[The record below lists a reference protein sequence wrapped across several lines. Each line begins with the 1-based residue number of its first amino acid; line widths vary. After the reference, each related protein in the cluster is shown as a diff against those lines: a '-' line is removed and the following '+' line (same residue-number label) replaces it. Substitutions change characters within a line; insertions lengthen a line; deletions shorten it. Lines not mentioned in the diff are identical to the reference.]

1 MLKDKKIII
10 PGIFAVVMLIL
21 AFAFYVLV
29 TGSQQ
34 QMLDAANDRYA
45 QLSNK
50 KSMLEAALATSN
62 EEAVHS
68 GTGMDAQR
76 KSQDD
81 NAAENLAKLVTTWD
95 SKKNYDAARAD
106 VMNKYGLK
114 EDGTFMKTFMPKV
127 VELNSATGQ
136 GTTNE
141 IDANGSNMSYQ
152 DMTSYVTK
160 IAGDKYTYF
169 ATVNVSSS
177 DKAGNTATKSLI
189 FIYTTDANH
198 KLSNIEGYRPVQ

>member
-1 MLKDKKIII
+1 MLTDKRIMI

-21 AFAFYVLV
+21 AFAFYVLA
-29 TGSQQ
+29 TSGQQ
-34 QMLDAANDRYA
+34 QMLDEANARYA

-50 KSMLEAALATSN
+50 KGMLEAALATSN
-62 EEAVHS
+62 AEAVRS
-68 GTGMDAQR
+68 GAGMDAKR
-76 KSQDD
+76 KAQDD
-81 NAAENLAKLVTTWD
+81 SAAANLAKLVTTWD
-95 SKKNYDAARAD
+95 SKKSYDAARAD
-106 VMNKYGLK
+106 VINKYGLK

-127 VELNSATGQ
+127 VELDSATGK

-152 DMTSYVTK
+152 GMTSYVTK

-169 ATVNVSSS
+169 TAVDVSSS
-177 DKAGNTATKSLI
+177 NRAGNTATKSLI

-198 KLSNIEGYRPVQ
+198 KLSNIEGYRLA